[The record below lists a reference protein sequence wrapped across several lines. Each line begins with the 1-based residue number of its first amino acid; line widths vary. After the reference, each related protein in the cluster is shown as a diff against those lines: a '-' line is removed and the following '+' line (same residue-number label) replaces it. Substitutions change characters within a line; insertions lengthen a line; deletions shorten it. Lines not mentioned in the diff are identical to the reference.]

1 MVSGLQRVTNSAFRS
16 STALLL
22 LLLRLFFLE
31 DPGFAMWNGED
42 GEEATS
48 DIKSCG
54 LCCGLHPSGVLT
66 LNYAMWETE
75 VLVLST
81 AP

>member
-22 LLLRLFFLE
+22 LLLRLFFLG
-31 DPGFAMWNGED
+31 DSGFAMWNAEE

-48 DIKSCG
+48 DIRSCG
-54 LCCGLHPSGVLT
+54 LWRGLQPSGVVT